1 MEDEEF
7 ELLSLEK
14 RHLEIIEAL
23 KLISESLAK
32 EEQDS
37 GVLEAILAQG
47 EKLSGLIDLIS
58 KIPAPEVTVDINLEE
73 LKSSFENI
81 KQEIIESNQKV
92 VDTIENR
99 LLPFSFDLIREPN
112 GLTTSVKVNYKQA
125 NEIN

>member
-1 MEDEEF
+1 MEEF

-23 KLISESLAK
+23 KLISESLAQ
-32 EEQDS
+32 EEDS
-37 GVLEAILAQG
+37 AVLEAILAQG

-58 KIPAPEVTVDINLEE
+58 KMPTPEVTVDVNLDE
-73 LKSSFENI
+73 LKAAFEDI
-81 KQEIIESNQKV
+81 KEEIIQSNAKV
-92 VDTIENR
+92 IETIENR
-99 LLPFSFDLIREPN
+99 LLPFSFDLNREPN

>member
-1 MEDEEF
+1 MEEF

-58 KIPAPEVTVDINLEE
+58 KIPAPEVIVDVNLDE
-73 LKSSFENI
+73 LKASFENI

-99 LLPFSFDLIREPN
+99 LLPFSFDLNREPN

-125 NEIN
+125 TEIN